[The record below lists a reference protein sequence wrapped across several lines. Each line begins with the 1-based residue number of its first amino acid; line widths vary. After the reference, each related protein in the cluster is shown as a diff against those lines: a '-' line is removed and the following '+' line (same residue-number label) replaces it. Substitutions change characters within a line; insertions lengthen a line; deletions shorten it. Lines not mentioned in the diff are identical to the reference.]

1 MCRASSHL
9 LRSILTIWQVT
20 NLTGGNATHLDM
32 TPNTWAKLTNG
43 YTGGGVDGIE
53 WEWVT
58 CPIPE
63 TEPLWIRMHGGAS
76 KWWFSATVENAR
88 ERTAKLEVSSDGGK
102 TWQGTTFNNY
112 NMFVLDGTL
121 PGDTATVRV
130 TSVTGS
136 QVIVDNVVLKSEAI
150 TKASENY

>member
-1 MCRASSHL
+1 
-9 LRSILTIWQVT
+9 
-20 NLTGGNATHLDM
+20 M

>member
-1 MCRASSHL
+1 
-9 LRSILTIWQVT
+9 
-20 NLTGGNATHLDM
+20 
-32 TPNTWAKLTNG
+32 
-43 YTGGGVDGIE
+43 
-53 WEWVT
+53 
-58 CPIPE
+58 
-63 TEPLWIRMHGGAS
+63 MHGGAS